1 MADLHTF
8 WDELDALPTNET
20 PLTAAENDR
29 LADAVLA
36 RTHAKPGEAP
46 HKKSVHRA
54 KPNKR
59 RLPVWGK
66 ALAGAA
72 ACLAVLCGV
81 NSVNP
86 ALAEGLPFVGDVF
99 SFLNQQRF
107 KTQLQSDQLAAQAQ
121 PTAVPAV
128 PDTSSSTAD
137 TAGES
142 SPYTL
147 TLNQVYCD
155 GLYLRIGLTL
165 TAPEGDDSLA
175 GYDWLAQ
182 DPGGENWLAICEQQ
196 ADGTLLVDGQA
207 LTPLSGFTFQ
217 RVDDHTFAADMDYDL
232 ADYTG
237 STDAM
242 DCTLAVAGLNGVQNA
257 HDAAGHYL
265 KAALN
270 GSWTLHFTAE
280 ASDTANRIGTPAAPQ
295 VNGYTLA
302 SVIAAPGETRLT
314 VQLPADAPDGA
325 VLQLFTSDGTQLQ
338 CAGSRPS
345 ADGTAATYDFDAAPA
360 DAAALTARMVDKNT
374 DPLAVLAQWQVTLP
388 QE

>member
-8 WDELDALPTNET
+8 WAELDALPMDDT
-20 PLTAAENDR
+20 PLTAAEADR
-29 LADAVLA
+29 LTANVLA
-36 RTHAKPGEAP
+36 RVGNKAAAKRA
-46 HKKSVHRA
+46 VHRA
-54 KPNKR
+54 KKSR
-59 RLPVWGK
+59 RLPLWGR

-72 ACLAVLCGV
+72 ACMAVLCGV

-128 PDTSSSTAD
+128 PDAPAAD
-137 TAGES
+137 SAAGES
-142 SPYTL
+142 TPYAL
-147 TLNQVYCD
+147 TLNQIYCD

-165 TAPEGDDSLA
+165 TAPEGDTTLA

-182 DPGGENWLAICEQQ
+182 DPGGEGWLAICEDH

-207 LTPLSGFTFQ
+207 LYPQSGFVFEK
-217 RVDDHTFAADMDYDL
+217 VDDHTFAAAMDYDL

-242 DCTLAVAGLNGVQNA
+242 DCTLAVAGLNGTQDA

-265 KAALN
+265 QTALD
-270 GSWTLHFTAE
+270 GRWTLHFTAT
-280 ASDTANRIGTPAAPQ
+280 AGDTANRIGTPVEPEA
-295 VNGYTLA
+295 NGYAMTC
-302 SVIAAPGETRLT
+302 VIAAPGETRVT
-314 VQLPADAPDGA
+314 VQLPAEAPDGA
-325 VLQLFTSDGTQLQ
+325 VLQLFTPDGQKLQ
-338 CAGSRPS
+338 CASSRPNGDGS
-345 ADGTAATYDFDAAPA
+345 AVTYDFDAVPA
-360 DAAALTARMVDKNT
+360 EDAALTARMVNKNT
-374 DPLAVLAQWQVTLP
+374 DPLTVLAQWQIALP
-388 QE
+388 QG

>member
-8 WDELDALPTNET
+8 WDELDALPTDDA
-20 PLTAAENDR
+20 PLTAAETDR

-36 RTHAKPGEAP
+36 KVHEKSGTAP
-46 HKKSVHRA
+46 RKKSVHRTA
-54 KPNKR
+54 KPR

-66 ALAGAA
+66 ALAGVA
-72 ACLAVLCGV
+72 ACMAVLCGV

-107 KTQLQSDQLAAQAQ
+107 KTQLQSDQLTAQAQ

-128 PDTSSSTAD
+128 PDAD
-137 TAGES
+137 ADSTAGES
-142 SPYTL
+142 TAYTL

-182 DPGGENWLAICEQQ
+182 DPGGEGWFTICEQQ
-196 ADGTLLVDGQA
+196 ADGTLLADGQA
-207 LTPLSGFTFQ
+207 LTPLNGFVFQ

-232 ADYTG
+232 TDYTG

-242 DCTLAVAGLNGVQNA
+242 DCALTVAGLNGVQDA
-257 HDAAGHYL
+257 HDADGHYL
-265 KAALN
+265 QTALD
-270 GSWTLHFTAE
+270 GRWTLHFTAT
-280 ASDTANRIGTPAAPQ
+280 AQDTANRIGTPVMPEI
-295 VNGYTLA
+295 NGYTLTG
-302 SVIAAPGETRLT
+302 VIAAPGETRVT
-314 VQLPADAPDGA
+314 VQLPAEAPDGA
-325 VLQLFTSDGTQLQ
+325 VLQLFAPDGTQLQ
-338 CAGSRPS
+338 CAGSRPT
-345 ADGTAATYDFDAAPA
+345 ADGAATVYDFDAAPA
-360 DAAALTARMVDKNT
+360 NAAALTARMVNKNT
-374 DPLAVLAQWQVTLP
+374 EPLTVLAQWQIALP
-388 QE
+388 QG

>member
-8 WDELDALPTNET
+8 WDELNALPTNET
-20 PLTAAENDR
+20 PLTAAESDR
-29 LADAVLA
+29 LADTVLA
-36 RTHAKPGEAP
+36 KVHAESGEAP
-46 HKKSVHRA
+46 RKKSVHHA
-54 KPNKR
+54 KSAKR

-72 ACLAVLCGV
+72 ACMAVLCGV

-107 KTQLQSDQLAAQAQ
+107 KTQLQSDQLTAQAQ
-121 PTAVPAV
+121 PTAVPAE
-128 PDTSSSTAD
+128 PDTTGTAE
-137 TAGES
+137 ES

-182 DPGGENWLAICEQQ
+182 DPGGENWIEICEQQ
-196 ADGTLLVDGQA
+196 AEGTLLVDEQA
-207 LTPLSGFTFQ
+207 LTPLSGFAFQ
-217 RVDDHTFAADMDYDL
+217 RVDDHTFAADMDYNL
-232 ADYTG
+232 TDYTG

-242 DCTLAVAGLNGVQNA
+242 DCTLTVAGLNGVQDA
-257 HDAAGHYL
+257 HDADGHYQ
-265 KAALN
+265 KTALD
-270 GSWTLHFTAE
+270 GSWTLHFTAA
-280 ASDTANRIGTPAAPQ
+280 ASDTANRIGTPVEPQ
-295 VNGYTLA
+295 INGYTLA
-302 SVIAAPGETRLT
+302 SVIAAPGETRVT
-314 VQLPADAPDGA
+314 VQLPAEAPDGA
-325 VLQLFTSDGTQLQ
+325 VLQLFTPDGTQLQ
-338 CAGSRPS
+338 CADGRPT
-345 ADGTAATYDFDAAPA
+345 ADGTAMVYDFDAAPA

-374 DPLAVLAQWQVTLP
+374 EPLAVLAQWQIALP
-388 QE
+388 QG

>member
-8 WDELDALPTNET
+8 WDELDALPTDDA
-20 PLTAAENDR
+20 PLTAAENNR

-36 RTHAKPGEAP
+36 KVHNKTAAKKTIHRMAKP
-46 HKKSVHRA
+46 
-54 KPNKR
+54 R

-66 ALAGAA
+66 ALAGVA
-72 ACLAVLCGV
+72 ACMAVLCGV

-107 KTQLQSDQLAAQAQ
+107 KTQLQSDQLTAQAQ

-128 PDTSSSTAD
+128 PDTTDAD
-137 TAGES
+137 NAAGES
-142 SPYTL
+142 TPYTL

-182 DPGGENWLAICEQQ
+182 EPGGENWIEICEQQ
-196 ADGTLLVDGQA
+196 ADGTLLADGQA
-207 LTPLSGFTFQ
+207 LTPLNGFAFQ

-242 DCTLAVAGLNGVQNA
+242 DCTLTVAGLNGVQGA
-257 HDAAGHYL
+257 HDVDGSYL
-265 KAALN
+265 QTALD
-270 GSWTLHFTAE
+270 GSWTLHFTAT
-280 ASDTANRIGTPAAPQ
+280 AQDTANRIGTPTEPES
-295 VNGYTLA
+295 NGYTLT
-302 SVIAAPGETRLT
+302 SVIAAPGETRVT

-325 VLQLFTSDGTQLQ
+325 VLQLFAPDGTQLQ
-338 CAGSRPS
+338 CASSRPS
-345 ADGTAATYDFDAAPA
+345 ADGTAKTYDFDAAPA

-374 DPLAVLAQWQVTLP
+374 EPLTVLAQWQIALP
-388 QE
+388 QG